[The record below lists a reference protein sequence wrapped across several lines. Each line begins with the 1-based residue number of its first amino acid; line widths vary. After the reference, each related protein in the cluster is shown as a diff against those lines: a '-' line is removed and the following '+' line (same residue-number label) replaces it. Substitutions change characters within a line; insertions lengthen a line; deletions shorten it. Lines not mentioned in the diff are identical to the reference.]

1 MSAAGSKRDRR
12 DAAREH
18 AAELRAAES
27 RRRRRRRLIV
37 WSSTAAAAAA
47 AVVIALIVSGSSP
60 ARAPRG
66 SAAPAA
72 ALGPEGMAVESG
84 TVLAANTTDA
94 SGATR
99 DGISCDT
106 GEGAAEHIHTHLA
119 VYVDGRLRPLP
130 VGIGVVDPSVEAA
143 GTPDA
148 FAQATRCY
156 YWLHVHASDGV
167 IHVEAPTR
175 STFTLG
181 QVFAVWRQS
190 LSSTDVAGAT
200 GKQTVYVDGKVVT
213 GDPSRIALGPRE
225 DIQIDVGKAV
235 PFRPVDWSR
244 SEL

>member
-1 MSAAGSKRDRR
+1 M
-12 DAAREH
+12 H
-18 AAELRAAES
+18 AAALRAAES
-27 RRRRRRRLIV
+27 RRRRRRRLIL
-37 WSSTAAAAAA
+37 WSSTGAAVVAAV
-47 AVVIALIVSGSSP
+47 VVIALIVSSSSHAP
-60 ARAPRG
+60 APSS
-66 SAAPAA
+66 SAAAA
-72 ALGPEGMAVESG
+72 APALGPEGMAVESG

-94 SGATR
+94 SGSTR

-130 VGIGVVDPSVEAA
+130 VGIGVVAPSVEGA

-167 IHVEAPTR
+167 IHVEAPTKR
-175 STFTLG
+175 PFTLG

-200 GKQTVYVDGKVVT
+200 GRQTVYVDGKVVT

-225 DIQIDVGKAV
+225 DIQIDVGKDV